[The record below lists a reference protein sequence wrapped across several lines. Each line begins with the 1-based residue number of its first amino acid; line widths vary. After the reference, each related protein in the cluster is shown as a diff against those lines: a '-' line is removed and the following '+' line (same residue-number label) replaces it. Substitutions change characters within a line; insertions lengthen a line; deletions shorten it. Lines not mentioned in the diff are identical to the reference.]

1 MSQPTALPA
10 EAPAAEARDVVLS
23 LCFVTWEDGHRR
35 GMHFPPDRLI
45 EALLAHP
52 RTRRLLVV
60 DPYRDRLRTYVK
72 GALGRR
78 LEPARN
84 EDPARVRHLRPVRTR
99 GVLDP
104 APVEDLE
111 RLYEAWD
118 GRVEHEAR
126 RAGLERPAVITTN
139 PFVAGFAPLR
149 WASDVTYYVWDDW
162 AAQPGYRRWWPAFRE
177 SYDRVRE
184 RGLRVCAVSQEILD
198 RTRPSGPTLLVPNG
212 IDPGEWGEPS
222 PAPAWFSA
230 LPGPRLLYAGTLDAR
245 IDLDLVA
252 ATARR
257 FPEGS
262 VVLVG
267 AMPDP
272 AHLDPLRA
280 LPNVHLHPAVTR
292 AEIASLIAAA
302 DACLVPHVR
311 SRQTMAMSPLKLYEY
326 VAAGRPVAA
335 VDLPP
340 MRGVG
345 PRVTLVDEHGD
356 YPAAVARALE
366 LGPAPEDERRAF
378 LAQNSWKRRHDEL
391 IALALD

>member
-1 MSQPTALPA
+1 MGRALP
-10 EAPAAEARDVVLS
+10 R
-23 LCFVTWEDGHRR
+23 
-35 GMHFPPDRLI
+35 
-45 EALLAHP
+45 
-52 RTRRLLVV
+52 
-60 DPYRDRLRTYVK
+60 
-72 GALGRR
+72 
-78 LEPARN
+78 
-84 EDPARVRHLRPVRTR
+84 
-99 GVLDP
+99 
-104 APVEDLE
+104 
-111 RLYEAWD
+111 
-118 GRVEHEAR
+118 
-126 RAGLERPAVITTN
+126 
-139 PFVAGFAPLR
+139 
-149 WASDVTYYVWDDW
+149 
-162 AAQPGYRRWWPAFRE
+162 
-177 SYDRVRE
+177 
-184 RGLRVCAVSQEILD
+184 
-198 RTRPSGPTLLVPNG
+198 
-212 IDPGEWGEPS
+212 
-222 PAPAWFSA
+222 PAWFTD

-245 IDLDLVA
+245 IDLELVA

-280 LPNVHLHPAVTR
+280 LPNVHLHAAVPR
-292 AEIASLIAAA
+292 GEIASLIAAA